1 MTDTFQFGPT
11 KGGEPWREEEEGGI
25 RPSIGSGWSSLRGPD
40 APRRPSRGS
49 SGRLSRRS
57 ATGSGGAD
65 LDAGLRSDGLTTEAR
80 EEMRRLKRDVKRL
93 RMERDILKK
102 AAAWFAR
109 ESGSIPA
116 GGMRFMKAHRAM
128 FPARGHVP
136 GAGSLHQRVPRLA
149 APPALGAGAA
159 RARNSRG
166 RIMAAWI
173 ESGGIY
179 GCPRIHAAL
188 RAGDERVGRKRVAR
202 LMRELGIEGVT
213 RRRFRTGTT
222 RRDAGAKAAPDLVNR
237 DFSARAPT
245 RLWVADITQ
254 VRTWSGWL
262 YLAVVL
268 DVWSRR
274 IVGWAMD
281 TRMPAELVGD
291 ALAMAITTRQPEG
304 PVIHH
309 SDRGSQYTSLAFGQR
324 CREAGVVRSMGS
336 VGDAY
341 DNAMCESFFATL
353 ECELIDRRRFRTV
366 AEARREVFSFIEG
379 FYNTRRL
386 HSALGY
392 RSPANFEKL
401 NHAA

>member
-1 MTDTFQFGPT
+1 MKANRARFALAVMCRVLGL
-11 KGGEPWREEEEGGI
+11 
-25 RPSIGSGWSSLRGPD
+25 SSSGYHDWLHRGP
-40 APRRPSRGS
+40 S
-49 SGRLSRRS
+49 
-57 ATGSGGAD
+57 
-65 LDAGLRSDGLTTEAR
+65 
-80 EEMRRLKRDVKRL
+80 
-93 RMERDILKK
+93 
-102 AAAWFAR
+102 
-109 ESGSIPA
+109 
-116 GGMRFMKAHRAM
+116 
-128 FPARGHVP
+128 
-136 GAGSLHQRVPRLA
+136 
-149 APPALGAGAA
+149 A
-159 RARNSRG
+159 RARRDAELKG
-166 RIMAAWI
+166 EILAKWI

-188 RAGDERVGRKRVAR
+188 LAGGERVGRKRVAR
-202 LMRELGIEGVT
+202 LMRELSIEGVT

-222 RRDAGAKAAPDLVNR
+222 TRDAGAKAARDLVNR
-237 DFSARAPT
+237 DFSAEGPDE
-245 RLWVADITQ
+245 LWVADITQ
-254 VRTWSGWL
+254 VRTRAGWL

-274 IVGWAMD
+274 IVGWAMAP
-281 TRMPAELVGD
+281 RMPAELVGD
-291 ALAMAITTRQPEG
+291 ALKMAISTRQPKG

-324 CREAGVVRSMGS
+324 CREAGVVQSMGS

-353 ECELIDRRRFRTV
+353 ECELLDRRRFRTV

-401 NHAA
+401 HHAA